1 MLLEKENQE
10 KAKEK
15 FKLLQP
21 KNDFVFQSLFSEKN
35 KKITKE
41 FVSALL
47 NEKIENMTIN
57 NTKEL
62 FREYPDDKLGILDL
76 EADVNGREKID
87 IEVQM
92 VKKEDFIER
101 LLFYFSKLY
110 AMQIGRGDEY
120 NISKRVV
127 LVAII
132 DYELDIT
139 KEIEEME
146 TKWKLRDGKN
156 LRFSID

>member
-1 MLLEKENQE
+1 MEKENQE

-76 EADVNGREKID
+76 EADVNGREKVD

-127 LVAII
+127 LIAII

-139 KEIEEME
+139 KEIEDME

>member
-1 MLLEKENQE
+1 MLLDKRNQE
-10 KAKEK
+10 KSKEK

-76 EADVNGREKID
+76 EADVNGREKVD

-101 LLFYFSKLY
+101 LLFISQNY
-110 AMQIGRGDEY
+110 MQC
-120 NISKRVV
+120 KQ
-127 LVAII
+127 A
-132 DYELDIT
+132 
-139 KEIEEME
+139 EEMNIILAKE
-146 TKWKLRDGKN
+146 LY
-156 LRFSID
+156 LQQ

>member
-1 MLLEKENQE
+1 MEKRNQE

-57 NTKEL
+57 NTKN
-62 FREYPDDKLGILDL
+62 YL
-76 EADVNGREKID
+76 ENI
-87 IEVQM
+87 QM
-92 VKKEDFIER
+92 
-101 LLFYFSKLY
+101 
-110 AMQIGRGDEY
+110 
-120 NISKRVV
+120 IS
-127 LVAII
+127 
-132 DYELDIT
+132 
-139 KEIEEME
+139 
-146 TKWKLRDGKN
+146 
-156 LRFSID
+156 

>member
-1 MLLEKENQE
+1 MLLKKENQE

-76 EADVNGREKID
+76 EADVNGREKVD

-127 LVAII
+127 LIAII

-139 KEIEEME
+139 KEIEDME

>member
-1 MLLEKENQE
+1 MPLEKRNQE

-21 KNDFVFQSLFSEKN
+21 KNDFVFQSLFSERN

-47 NEKIENMTIN
+47 NENIENMTIN

-62 FREYPDDKLGILDL
+62 FREYPNDKLGILDL
-76 EADVNGREKID
+76 EADVNGREKVD

-92 VKKEDFIER
+92 VKKEDFVDR

-120 NISKRVV
+120 NVSKRVV
-127 LVAII
+127 LIAII
-132 DYELDIT
+132 DYEMDIT
-139 KEIEEME
+139 KGIEEME
-146 TKWKLRDGKN
+146 TKWQLRNGKN
-156 LRFSID
+156 LRISID

>member
-1 MLLEKENQE
+1 MKQTNQKE
-10 KAKEK
+10 

-35 KKITKE
+35 EKITKE

-47 NEKIENMTIN
+47 NEEIENMTIN

-62 FREYPDDKLGILDL
+62 FREYPNDKLGILDL
-76 EADVNGREKID
+76 EADVNGREKVD

-92 VKKEDFIER
+92 VKKEDFIDR

-110 AMQIGRGDEY
+110 AMQISRGDKY

-127 LVAII
+127 LIAII
-132 DYELDIT
+132 DYELEIT
-139 KEIEEME
+139 KEIQEME
-146 TKWKLRDGKN
+146 TKWKLQDSKN
-156 LRFSID
+156 LRIGID

>member
-1 MLLEKENQE
+1 MGKQ
-10 KAKEK
+10 KQEK

-47 NEKIENMTIN
+47 NEEIKNMTIN

-62 FREYPDDKLGILDL
+62 FREYPNDKLGILDL
-76 EADVNGREKID
+76 EVDVNGKEKVD

-92 VKKEDFIER
+92 VKKEDFVDR

-120 NISKRVV
+120 NVSKRVV
-127 LVAII
+127 LIAII
-132 DYELDIT
+132 DYEMDIT
-139 KEIEEME
+139 KGIEEME
-146 TKWKLRDGKN
+146 TKWQLRNGKN
-156 LRFSID
+156 LRISID

>member
-1 MLLEKENQE
+1 MKKENQE

-76 EADVNGREKID
+76 EADVNGREKVD

-127 LVAII
+127 LIAII

-139 KEIEEME
+139 KEIEDME

>member
-1 MLLEKENQE
+1 MEKENQE